1 MEAIE
6 KVPFESVSLHPV
18 RRGDALFYCFLEAR
32 RSLFSMFSDEY
43 LNNLVRCLGIEI
55 FICSDQETSF
65 IRKFLPSEIGPFWL
79 LREGNLLRLGEML
92 LDSGQ
97 IARKRQRPAPSF
109 ENQFS
114 PFAASNCFSRS
125 QFMPWPYQGISAEPR
140 ALDSVS
146 SFSNEEG
153 TSSNLGQS
161 VSVDLLFDILE
172 SKRGYLSFAD
182 DLVAVVRLCGYLLIK
197 TNVIHAFLVN
207 LLSLDEVRT
216 VFRSLP
222 TNCIGMGSSRPASTF
237 HDVLTIRT
245 FKTQT
250 SQLPSIQK
258 LCENLYLSIRAGKIL

>member
-79 LREGNLLRLGEML
+79 LREGDLLRLGEML

-114 PFAASNCFSRS
+114 LFAASNCFSRS
-125 QFMPWPYQGISAEPR
+125 QFMPWPYQGISAEQR

-153 TSSNLGQS
+153 TSSNLGLDS
-161 VSVDLLFDILE
+161 VTKPEAIKSDGKQNVEKKPPGDSLSTQGEGAISTNAQASISVATCGENKRVALTLAEEEMSPELRSDFCEIRKFYTLE
-172 SKRGYLSFAD
+172 LNAERDGSAMQ
-182 DLVAVVRLCGYLLIK
+182 AVTIEKKVGK
-197 TNVIHAFLVN
+197 
-207 LLSLDEVRT
+207 
-216 VFRSLP
+216 
-222 TNCIGMGSSRPASTF
+222 SRPIP
-237 HDVLTIRT
+237 VV
-245 FKTQT
+245 FK
-250 SQLPSIQK
+250 K
-258 LCENLYLSIRAGKIL
+258 R